1 MARIAMRFSRTGH
14 SVAHNARKAAGLTG
28 SGPNRASGMSTP
40 FEFWLCPA
48 LFAYFDRAPQDLY
61 VQKVRSWSA

>member
-1 MARIAMRFSRTGH
+1 MLEL
-14 SVAHNARKAAGLTG
+14 LTG
-28 SGPNRASGMSTP
+28 DAP

>member
-1 MARIAMRFSRTGH
+1 MTGD
-14 SVAHNARKAAGLTG
+14 A
-28 SGPNRASGMSTP
+28 P

-61 VQKVRSWSA
+61 VQKVRSWSVSPSNSDRHE